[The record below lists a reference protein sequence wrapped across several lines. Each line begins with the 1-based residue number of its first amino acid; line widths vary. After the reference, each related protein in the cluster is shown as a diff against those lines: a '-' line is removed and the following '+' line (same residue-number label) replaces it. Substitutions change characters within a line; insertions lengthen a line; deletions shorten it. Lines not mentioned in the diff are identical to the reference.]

1 MKEREIEIIKLM
13 CQFNLNSSKVAQNMF
28 LHRNSVEYHIKQI
41 KKKYQLDPHNYYDLI
56 KLEQIADGKVSAEMG
71 DKEIFCKYC
80 GKKITEK
87 NRKTFCSDNCKT
99 KFAMQR
105 SYPKKK
111 KCIECEYSEK
121 EEGTNRYLCKKTGK
135 IVISVTGAINK
146 NASVCQ

>member
-13 CQFNLNSSKVAQNMF
+13 CQFNLNSSKVAKNMF

-56 KLEQIADGKVSAEMG
+56 KLEQIADGKMDIGVV

-80 GKKITEK
+80 GKKITER
-87 NRKTFCSDNCKT
+87 NRKSFCSDICKT
-99 KFAMQR
+99 KDAIQR
-105 SYPKKK
+105 NYEKKK
-111 KCIECEYSEK
+111 KCIECEHSVK
-121 EEGTNRYLCKKTGK
+121 EGETKRYLCNKTGK

-146 NASVCQ
+146 NAFACK